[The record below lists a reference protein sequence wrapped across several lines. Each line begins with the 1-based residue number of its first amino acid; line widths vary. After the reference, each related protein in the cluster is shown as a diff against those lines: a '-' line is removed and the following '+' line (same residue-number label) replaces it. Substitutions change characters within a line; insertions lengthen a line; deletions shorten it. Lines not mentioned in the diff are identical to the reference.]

1 MIMGHD
7 VNGQIDF
14 RRLGSVW
21 RALAL
26 LACAGITGQV
36 VALPPEMPWNMPAEH
51 IGVATCAGS
60 NCHGSAQPFDD
71 SPVLQNEYFTWQRKD
86 AHSNAYKLLI
96 TPESKRMAA
105 NLGIGK
111 PEEATECLTCH
122 SDYVPENKRGRRYS
136 LSEGVGC
143 EACHGGAEDYLG
155 PHVTGNTHEENIADG
170 LYPLADPVDRAR
182 LCLNCHMGSTDK
194 PIDHRMM
201 GAGHPPLEF
210 ELDTFTNIQPPHFR
224 VDADYKRRKPYA
236 PPAKTWAIGQL
247 IAAEQFLSG
256 LRSNRMQAEGMF
268 PELVFYDCNAC
279 HHPMRPP
286 RWSEGA
292 GGPLGPGKV
301 RLADA
306 YLVMSGHVIDALA
319 PALSAP
325 WQSALDALH
334 FASQRSVGAI
344 QSDAATL
351 AGLVAQ
357 ALDRLRNQS
366 ITDAQALEL
375 MRRIAS
381 SGAKGDAADFTAAK
395 QMFYGLE
402 ALLAQVGASNKALA
416 ERLNPPMDTLFKTL
430 DAQAQYDPSQMRGG
444 LKQIQQVLAQK
455 AG

>member
-1 MIMGHD
+1 MGHD
-7 VNGQIDF
+7 VNGKIDF
-14 RRLGSVW
+14 LRPGAVL

-26 LACAGITGQV
+26 LACMSAAGQGMAV
-36 VALPPEMPWNMPAEH
+36 PPEMPWNMPAEH

-86 AHSNAYKLLI
+86 AHSNAYKLLL

-105 NLGIGK
+105 NLGIAK
-111 PEEATECLTCH
+111 AEQASECLTCH
-122 SDYVPENKRGRRYS
+122 SDYVPESKRGRRYS

-143 EACHGGAEDYLG
+143 EACHGGAENYLG
-155 PHVTGNTHEENIADG
+155 PHVTGNTHQENIADG

-182 LCLNCHMGSTDK
+182 LCLNCHMGSADK
-194 PIDHRMM
+194 PIDHRIM

-224 VDADYKRRKPYA
+224 VDADYKKRKPYA

-247 IAAEQFLSG
+247 IASEQFLAG
-256 LRSNRMQAEGMF
+256 LRSERLKAEGMF

-286 RWSEGA
+286 RWNKGA
-292 GGPLGPGKV
+292 GGPLGPGTI

-306 YLVMSGHVIDALA
+306 YLVMSGHVISALA
-319 PALSAP
+319 PALETS
-325 WQSALDALH
+325 WQSALNAMH

-344 QSDAATL
+344 QSEAATL
-351 AGLVAQ
+351 AGLVDQ
-357 ALDRLRNQS
+357 ALDQLRTQPIS
-366 ITDAQALEL
+366 DSQALDL
-375 MRRIAS
+375 MRRIAE
-381 SGAKGDAADFTAAK
+381 SGIARDAADFTAAK

-402 ALLAQVGASNKALA
+402 ALLAQISASNQALA
-416 ERLNPPMDTLFKTL
+416 ERLNPPMDTLFKAL
-430 DAQAQYDPSQMRGG
+430 DAQASYDPQQMRSG
-444 LKQIQQVLAQK
+444 LKQVQQVLARQ